1 MLKSIEKILLLG
13 YNILDIVFEHKKP
26 KGSVIL
32 KKKILSIVLAA
43 AMIMSVLSIGMISV
57 SAAEDGK
64 IKKNRVQLNHLSSE
78 TENLPDGEEL
88 SSYIAQK
95 KTEFENR
102 VNTIAG
108 ANGEIEDYSQLFTG
122 NTYAV
127 VDSVSFGSVFY
138 EESDDAIVIGDR
150 DNWDGLYVLQG
161 WIARVTIIIVNYK
174 LVTVDESAPVGG
186 VIDTVEL
193 TVTAP
198 EAGANS
204 KTSPPQVQIDSEN
217 CSLFSAVWL
226 ADPNGYSTEE
236 YDVVFEGNK
245 GYNMLVTLKADDG
258 YTFEKTGKPYT
269 GIDEGFDHF
278 DGCIVNYG
286 NAFFAG
292 SRTFDDGDYLRLKI
306 NVIVPGTYPE
316 ITGDANGD
324 TKVDILDAAAIQKF
338 SSGKSEMSA
347 EQQTVADVNGDTR
360 VDILDATIIQ
370 KFAAGK
376 ITEFTKKS

>member
-13 YNILDIVFEHKKP
+13 YNILGIVFEHKKP

-95 KTEFENR
+95 KAAFEDR

-108 ANGEIEDYSQLFTG
+108 ANGDIDDYSQLFTG

-127 VDSVSFGSVFY
+127 VESVSFGNVFY
-138 EESDDAIVIGDR
+138 EQSDDAIYIGDF
-150 DNWDGLYVLQG
+150 DNWDGLYVFQG
-161 WIARVTIIIVNYK
+161 WIARVTIIVVNYK

-217 CSLFSAVWL
+217 CTLISAVWL

-269 GIDEGFDHF
+269 GIDEEFDHF

-292 SRTFDDGDYLRLKI
+292 SRTFDDGDYLRVKI
-306 NVIVPGTYPE
+306 NVIVSGTYPE

-324 TKVDILDAAAIQKF
+324 TNVDILDATAIQKF
-338 SSGKSEMSA
+338 STGKSEMSD
-347 EQQTVADVNGDTR
+347 EQQAVADVNGDTR
-360 VDILDATIIQ
+360 VDILDAALIQ
-370 KFAAGK
+370 KYAAGK